1 MERCLY
7 SMAIVI
13 VFLGCVREIEN
24 DVEKSKGV

>member
-13 VFLGCVREIEN
+13 VFFGCVREIEN
-24 DVEKSKGV
+24 DIEKSKAI